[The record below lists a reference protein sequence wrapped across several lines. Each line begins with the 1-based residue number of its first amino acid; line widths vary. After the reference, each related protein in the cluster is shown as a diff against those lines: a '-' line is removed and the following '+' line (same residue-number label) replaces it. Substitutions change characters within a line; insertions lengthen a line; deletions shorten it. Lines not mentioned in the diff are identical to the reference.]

1 LVWWQLSK
9 RNEHP
14 VIDLRVLHNRTLAA
28 SIFLFIALGFG
39 LYGGVILFPMFAQ
52 GILRFTPT
60 ETGLAMLPGGI
71 ATGASALICGK
82 LLNGKKP
89 LVDPRLLIAFGVLL
103 FVISMWKMGHL
114 TTVAGEI
121 DVRNALLVRGFGLGM
136 LFTPI
141 NNVAYASLEPHEA
154 QQAAGLINL
163 SRQLGGSFGIAVLL
177 NYVTKHIEY
186 HRADLVSNVLAGNL
200 LTDQRIQGLTRAFT
214 AKGMSMMEAQRAA
227 LKALDAQVMQQS
239 SMLSFND
246 SWLFILLVFTLV
258 SPAILLLGRSRRTG
272 PAAAVD
278 AH

>member
-1 LVWWQLSK
+1 
-9 RNEHP
+9 
-14 VIDLRVLHNRTLAA
+14 
-28 SIFLFIALGFG
+28 
-39 LYGGVILFPMFAQ
+39 
-52 GILRFTPT
+52 
-60 ETGLAMLPGGI
+60 MLPGGI
-71 ATGASALICGK
+71 ATGISALICGR
-82 LLNGKKP
+82 LLNGHKP
-89 LVDPRLLIAFGVLL
+89 LVDPRLLIALGVFL
-103 FVISMWKMGHL
+103 FVVSMWKMGHL

-177 NYVTKHIEY
+177 NYVTKHTEY
-186 HRADLVSNVLAGNL
+186 HRADLVTNVLAGNL
-200 LTDQRIQGLTRAFT
+200 LTDQRVQGLTRAFT

-258 SPAILLLGRSRRTG
+258 SPAILLLGKPRSG
-272 PAAAVD
+272 PAAEVD